1 MTHIG
6 SHRSGRNCE
15 MLQPAAGNGLIDRRA
30 LFRSGA
36 MLAGAAGT
44 GLGLSVANASAGTLE
59 DDPWSRVTGDP
70 IPAYQTP
77 SRFES
82 GVVRALS
89 NPKGEPRTYAARTP
103 LHLLNGAITPNGL
116 HF

>member
-1 MTHIG
+1 MRHIG
-6 SHRSGRNCE
+6 SHRSGRDSE

-36 MLAGAAGT
+36 MISGAAGAS
-44 GLGLSVANASAGTLE
+44 LGLSFATASAGTTLE
-59 DDPWSRVTGDP
+59 DDPWSRVTGDL

-82 GVVRALS
+82 GVVRTLS
-89 NPKGEPRTYAARTP
+89 NPKGEPRTYAART
-103 LHLLNGAITPNGL
+103 
-116 HF
+116 